1 MRVTLPRASLLVL
14 LSVGTALASDQSTT
28 PPPASLHGELAFS
41 KTISFDY
48 DRDGTRDRVQFWI
61 EIQGEQAIGEP
72 GTPGARPESGS
83 VSYFVVDLANKRRID
98 NWLLGFNM
106 GGLGGGFPVAG
117 QPYPLT
123 NISITDKTARFDL
136 NGSTWTIVD
145 LGKTWKKDKI
155 EIETGGRIRDGRFY
169 GGDVTVTPGPPAPPK
184 PAPSEAA
191 GSPPPGEVP
200 AVAAASPVP
209 AAAEGTAAKATEA
222 PVLYPPADI
231 KANSKCNKCHEEAAG
246 TIAAMGG
253 PHARLKC
260 ASCHDKHPRD
270 VDGAKPACT
279 RCHNSHDESIRM
291 GSCSDCHSSHAVTD
305 IQYGIGIPDTYC
317 EACHRSSAKRL
328 KESGTRHMGLACAI
342 CHRTVHGSIPSCV
355 DCHGAPHNKRMM
367 SKPERCVACHEGAH
381 QTSVDR

>member
-1 MRVTLPRASLLVL
+1 MRVTLPRAALLVL
-14 LSVGTALASDQSTT
+14 LFVGTALASNPSTT
-28 PPPASLHGELAFS
+28 PPPSSLHGELAFS

-106 GGLGGGFPVAG
+106 GGMGGGFPVAG
-117 QPYPLT
+117 QLYPLT
-123 NISITDKTARFDL
+123 NISITDRTARFEL
-136 NGSTWTIVD
+136 NGTSWTITD
-145 LGKTWKKDKI
+145 RGKTWKKDRI
-155 EIETGGRIRDGRFY
+155 EIVTGGRTREGRFY

-184 PAPSEAA
+184 PAATEAEV
-191 GSPPPGEVP
+191 SPPQGEVQ
-200 AVAAASPVP
+200 AAAAASPVP
-209 AAAEGTAAKATEA
+209 PTAEGTVAKAAEP
-222 PVLYPPADI
+222 PVLYPPANI

-246 TIAAMGG
+246 TIAAQGG

-260 ASCHDKHPRD
+260 ASCHDKHPRE
-270 VDGAKPACT
+270 VVGAKPACT
-279 RCHNSHDESIRM
+279 RCHNSHDDSMRM
-291 GSCSDCHSSHAVTD
+291 GSCSDCHSSHAVAD

-317 EACHRSSAKRL
+317 VACHESPASSL
-328 KESGTRHMGLACAI
+328 HESGTRHTGLACVI
-342 CHRTVHGSIPSCV
+342 CHRNVHGTVPSCT
-355 DCHGAPHNKRMM
+355 DCHGGPHGERVM
-367 SKPERCVACHEGAH
+367 SKPERCVRCHTSAH